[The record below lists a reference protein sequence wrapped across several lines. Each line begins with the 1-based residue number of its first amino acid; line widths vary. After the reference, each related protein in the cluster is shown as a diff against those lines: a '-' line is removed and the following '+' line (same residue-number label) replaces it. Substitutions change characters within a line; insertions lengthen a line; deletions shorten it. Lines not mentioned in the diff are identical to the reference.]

1 MVNNSTVNKKNISEF
16 IGAIENFNYGHIRY
30 LYFNVGKNY
39 RNSTNAKAGFPQK
52 QSKMSLTSADEEVG
66 RVLLN

>member
-1 MVNNSTVNKKNISEF
+1 M
-16 IGAIENFNYGHIRY
+16 GAIENFNYGHIRY
-30 LYFNVGKNY
+30 LNFNVGKNY

-52 QSKMSLTSADEEVG
+52 QSKISLTSADEEVG